1 MRINRPDRQGTWAET
16 RQEMTRS
23 DTGRTR
29 AGRKSTGVAVTAL
42 ALAALTAAGCSS
54 SSSSSTSTPASTAAS
69 TPATA
74 SSSANASSATGTPFV
89 VGAMGSFTGAG
100 AGSTADA
107 KTVFQD
113 WVSATNAAGGINGHP
128 VKAIIL
134 DDQNNPA
141 TALTN
146 AQQLVQQDHV
156 QVIFDLSDNLESA
169 FAKVVDTAKVPVL
182 GQSESPVLG
191 TDPNFYS
198 TGTTV
203 EPLIWGELKAAT
215 VGKVSKISG
224 LYCAEIA
231 SCAQTVP
238 LITAL
243 GKSVGVSLAYSA
255 SISSTASSYTAQCLG
270 SKNAGANGVTVGA
283 ASDVALRVAENCAA
297 QGYKPTYV
305 STAGEMTTPWLQ
317 QPAVNGAVG
326 NTQDVPWFDDSIPAT
341 KAMQAAISQYSPSVL
356 TSASFGATATIGWA
370 AGTVFAT
377 VAKTANLTPDSS
389 QTAIIAGL
397 DTVKNNTFG
406 GLTPP
411 LTYTAGKAA
420 QVPCSFVAGI
430 SNGKWT
436 EPIGLKTICMPGI

>member
-1 MRINRPDRQGTWAET
+1 
-16 RQEMTRS
+16 MTR
-23 DTGRTR
+23 R
-29 AGRKSTGVAVTAL
+29 STGHRPTGAVLTAL
-42 ALAALTAAGCSS
+42 ALAALAAAGCSS
-54 SSSSSTSTPASTAAS
+54 SSSSSSSSTPASA
-69 TPATA
+69 
-74 SSSANASSATGTPFV
+74 SANASASGGATGTPFV
-89 VGAMGSFTGAG
+89 VGAMGTFTGVAS
-100 AGSTADA
+100 GSTADA

-113 WVSATNAAGGINGHP
+113 WVDATNAAGGINGHP

-134 DDQNNPA
+134 DDQNNPS

-203 EPLIWGELKAAT
+203 EPLIWGELKAAN
-215 VGKVSKISG
+215 VAKVSKIG
-224 LYCAEIA
+224 ALYCAEIA
-231 SCAQTVP
+231 SCAETVP
-238 LITAL
+238 LFTQL
-243 GKSVGVSLAYSA
+243 GPTVGVALAYSA
-255 SISSTASSYTAQCLG
+255 KVSSTASSYTAQCLG

-283 ASDVALRVAENCAA
+283 ASDVALRVAENCSA

-305 STAGEMTTPWLQ
+305 STAGEMTTPWLS

-341 KAMQAAISQYSPSVL
+341 QAMQAAFAKYSPGL
-356 TSASFGATATIGWA
+356 TSSAAFGATATIGWA

-377 VAKTANLTPDSS
+377 VAKTAGLTPSSS
-389 QTAIIAGL
+389 QTDIIAAL
-397 DTVKNNTFG
+397 DTVKNDTFG

-436 EPIGLKTICMPGI
+436 EPIGLKNVCMPGM

>member
-1 MRINRPDRQGTWAET
+1 
-16 RQEMTRS
+16 MTRRS
-23 DTGRTR
+23 TGYR
-29 AGRKSTGVAVTAL
+29 STGVVLTAL
-42 ALAALTAAGCSS
+42 ALAALAAAGCSS
-54 SSSSSTSTPASTAAS
+54 SSSSSSSSTPASA
-69 TPATA
+69 
-74 SSSANASSATGTPFV
+74 SANASASGGATGTPFV
-89 VGAMGSFTGAG
+89 VGAMGTFTGVAS
-100 AGSTADA
+100 GSTADA

-113 WVSATNAAGGINGHP
+113 WVDATNAAGGINGHP

-134 DDQNNPA
+134 DDQNNPS

-203 EPLIWGELKAAT
+203 EPLIWGELKAAN
-215 VGKVSKISG
+215 VAKVSKIG
-224 LYCAEIA
+224 ALYCAEIA
-231 SCAQTVP
+231 SCAETVP
-238 LITAL
+238 LFTQL
-243 GKSVGVSLAYSA
+243 GPTVGVALAYSA
-255 SISSTASSYTAQCLG
+255 KVSSTASSYTAQCLG
-270 SKNAGANGVTVGA
+270 SKGAGANGVTVGA
-283 ASDVALRVAENCAA
+283 ASDVALRVAEDCSA

-326 NTQDVPWFDDSIPAT
+326 NTQEVPWFDDSIPAT
-341 KAMQAAISQYSPSVL
+341 QAMQAAISKYSPSVL
-356 TSASFGATATIGWA
+356 TDSAFGATAAIGWA
-370 AGTVFAT
+370 AGTVFAA
-377 VAKTANLTPDSS
+377 VAKTADLTPSSS
-389 QTAIIAGL
+389 QSDIVAAL
-397 DTVKNNTFG
+397 DTVSNNTFG

-411 LTYTAGKAA
+411 LTYTAGKPT
-420 QVPCSFVAGI
+420 QVACSFVAGI

-436 EPIGLKTICMPGI
+436 EPIGLKTICMPGM